1 MKMPAV
7 SDEATPDLVTIR
19 TFASESEAMIAKS
32 ALDAFGI
39 DCTLGSDDCGG
50 QRPSLAMSN
59 GIRLVVRAGDAG
71 RAEDVL
77 SNVAEDP
84 I

>member
-1 MKMPAV
+1 MKMLAV
-7 SDEATPDLVTIR
+7 PDEAAPDLVAIR

-39 DCTLGSDDCGG
+39 DCTLASDDCGG
-50 QRPSLAMSN
+50 QRPSLAMAN
-59 GIRLVVRAGDAG
+59 GIRLVVRTGDAD

-84 I
+84 V